1 MLIKLLILVVVA
13 GISALISYLEGGVE
27 GLKGGGIGLSI
38 GAVMCLVSHFLLG
51 WAKRAQGQSIL
62 VAMLGS
68 MLASFGIMIT
78 FLVLLA
84 HSWKEILTP
93 AALSALVLYLVYRFL
108 EAFQAQKLSGSSPHI
123 GGGSKPAVGGTWK

>member
-51 WAKRAQGQSIL
+51 WAKRAQGQAIL

-93 AALSALVLYLVYRFL
+93 AALSALVLYLAYRFL
-108 EAFQAQKLSGSSPHI
+108 EALQAQKLGAP
-123 GGGSKPAVGGTWK
+123 GKKTAVGGALK